1 MKVTEEMRYCPWFT
15 GDSKTT
21 ALKDYSWVRA
31 EDNKTMRKIRYCEA
45 NLLKESLEAEYCHG
59 LIKHPELG
67 TVYASPY

>member
-15 GDSKTT
+15 VDSKTT

-31 EDNKTMRKIRYCEA
+31 EDDKTLRKVRYCEA
-45 NLLKESLEAEYCHG
+45 KLLRESLEAEHG
-59 LIKHPELG
+59 LIKHPEFG